1 MSGEDRQPSSEDPQK
16 PNGAAPPGA
25 GDRKDRK
32 KKNIRA
38 SIDGA
43 GEAHPTFEMPFGFE
57 RRTGGPAPGIWR
69 VPGSEKKPF
78 PVCGPLEVL
87 AESRPERQNDWGL
100 LLRWQDRD
108 GREHEWIM
116 PRRLLAGDG
125 GEIRAKLSSCGL
137 DMGTHPEARR
147 ALVEFLTAVHVA
159 ARVRTVPRTGWYRPA
174 AGGNAFVLPG
184 RTIGSAGSEV
194 VRLDI
199 DPLPTIYQERGT
211 LAGWQAQVA
220 ARCGGNSRLTFAV
233 SCGFAGPV
241 LALADDEGGGINFR
255 GGSSQGKTTLVDAAA
270 SVWGAPSKT
279 GPDAFTHTWRHTDN
293 AMETTAASHT
303 HALLPLDE
311 LGMADGNAL
320 ANMLYMLA
328 NGAGKGRSR
337 AGGGNREG
345 VTWLTLIL
353 SSSEESAA
361 RIIES
366 AHHRIKAGIELRLL
380 DVPVA
385 VPGGYGAFER
395 LHGEADGAAFVNV
408 LRRGLVA
415 EHGTA
420 GPAFVAWLADRLK
433 ANPDFMGAEIWPRIT
448 AWCRA
453 EVPAGADGQV
463 QRAARRFAMV
473 AVAGEMAGEAGVT
486 EWSEGAAD
494 AAAALVFRAWLAER
508 GGAGSREDQ
517 YLFAALRKFVGMH
530 AAARFDVVRD
540 RGEAEQTEAPEPP
553 EGPRTMN
560 RAGWRWREDVPA
572 AEGDAPD
579 RRWIYGIIPEV
590 FDAELAGPLGLEG
603 RDARARLGRGG
614 LIRGK
619 REGGEMRWTF
629 KPRRLPGGERP
640 RMVVVEPH
648 VLETDTAA

>member
-1 MSGEDRQPSSEDPQK
+1 MSGEDRRPSSEGPKK

-25 GDRKDRK
+25 GDRKDPK
-32 KKNIRA
+32 KSIRA

-43 GEAHPTFEMPFGFE
+43 GEAHPTSEMPFGFE
-57 RRTGGPAPGIWR
+57 RRTDGPAPGIWR
-69 VPGSEKKPF
+69 APGGEKKPF
-78 PVCGPLEVL
+78 RVCGPLDVI

-100 LLRWQDRD
+100 LLRWWDRD

-116 PRRLLAGDG
+116 PRRLLAGEG
-125 GEIRAKLSSCGL
+125 AEIRAKLASCGL

-147 ALVEFLTAVHVA
+147 ALVEFLTAIHVA

-174 AGGNAFVLPG
+174 NGGAVFVLPG

-194 VRLDI
+194 VRLDM
-199 DPLPTIYQERGT
+199 DPPPTIYQERGS
-211 LAGWQAQVA
+211 LPGWQAQVA

-233 SCGFAGPV
+233 SCGFAGPI

-337 AGGGNREG
+337 SGGGNREG

-366 AHHRIKAGIELRLL
+366 AHHRTKAGIELRLL

-385 VPGGYGAFER
+385 VPGGYGAFEH
-395 LHGEADGAAFVNV
+395 LHGEPDGATFVNT
-408 LRRGLVA
+408 LRRALVA

-420 GPAFVAWLADRLK
+420 GPTFVAWLADRLK
-433 ANPDFMGAEIWPRIT
+433 ANPDFMAAEIWPRIT
-448 AWCRA
+448 GWCRA

-473 AVAGEMAGEAGVT
+473 GVAGDLATDAGITG
-486 EWSEGAAD
+486 WSEGAAS
-494 AAAALVFRAWLAER
+494 AAAALVFQAWISER
-508 GGAGSREDQ
+508 GGAGSREDH
-517 YLFAALRKFVGMH
+517 YLIAALRKFIAMH
-530 AAARFDVVRD
+530 GAARFDVVRD
-540 RGEAEQTEAPEPP
+540 PRAGEQAEAEAPE
-553 EGPRTMN
+553 GVRTIN
-560 RAGWRWREDVPA
+560 RAGWRWREEIEPA
-572 AEGDAPD
+572 AGAPVEC
-579 RRWIYGIIPEV
+579 RWVHGIMPDV
-590 FDAELAGPLGLEG
+590 FDAEVAGPLGIEG
-603 RDARARLGRGG
+603 REARARLGHAG
-614 LIRGK
+614 LIRGV
-619 REGGEMRWTF
+619 REGGEWRWAF
-629 KPRRLPGGERP
+629 KPKRLPGVGRP
-640 RMVVVEPH
+640 RMVVVEPQI
-648 VLETDTAA
+648 LEGGATD